1 MVQVR
6 CPECGYLQSLS
17 EERFLSISEDFLN
30 CPHCHARV
38 PKQWGPCNADNVPD
52 EARHKMSAFAGRIL
66 NGGVVAKEVAHALES
81 LIRRYGPFESCYKA
95 LGIGYTKLGDFKKA
109 EEFLSLSLEHDGFD
123 GEVDKYLLET
133 LIGLERYHEAKAVGL
148 KLLKNAE
155 ASGDDVART
164 ALALFNLE
172 ETEQANEL
180 LKSYPIIDTTSPAAK
195 QLKRQL
201 AKASGANFG
210 AKLKQKVNLKRF
222 LGDSGKDS
230 LKSLTERAINLFSS
244 NPVSSSEADGHEKD
258 EPITGTFSSVD
269 ERKADSSREISPK
282 VEYWI
287 YSPQSEIPKW
297 DDVKRSFGQAI
308 SSPQARARAYKL
320 LESLIAS
327 NDLNIEYILRSE
339 AEELFDYPEELI
351 RLNSRNFTDEDF
363 QSFSNSQMIVRLE
376 LTPTSSWGVESLR
389 LIVSFVEGLRN
400 LTDGIVQ
407 DAVSH
412 TLWGL
417 ESWLEFTKKPVNEI
431 FEDHLHI
438 EALDEDGSIW
448 MHTHGMLKFGLPDVE
463 LEGIPENFK
472 KQGRELLVMAASDLV
487 ERKVLNKRLNGEL
500 WLFDGAIAANYTLR
514 PADDEGHFPD
524 GVFSLS
530 VFVSS
535 DDPDRPESLIDALR
549 LVESGARVRDRI
561 PVLQEGAMN
570 RARWGAPTP
579 IVDDTRNR
587 IIAAHRKAR
596 ERLEDFRR
604 SFEDYSD
611 DERQVH
617 AVKVGFPAADGKR
630 EWMWV
635 SLADWNEG
643 SLSGRLENTPVVRTD
658 LYKGC
663 PVEVDESDIFDW
675 VISSD
680 GKVLNGAFTEAIDQ

>member
-17 EERFLSISEDFLN
+17 EERFLSIPEDFLN

-38 PKQWGPCNADNVPD
+38 PKKWGPCNADNVPD

-66 NGGVVAKEVAHALES
+66 NGGVIAKEVAHALES

-95 LGIGYTKLGDFKKA
+95 LGIGYTKLRDFKKA
-109 EEFLSLSLEHDGFD
+109 EEFLSLSLEHDGPD
-123 GEVDKYLLET
+123 TEVDKYRLET
-133 LIGLERYHEAKAVGL
+133 LIGLERYLEAKETGF
-148 KLLKNAE
+148 KLLKDAE

-164 ALALFNLE
+164 ALALLNLE
-172 ETEQANEL
+172 ETEQAGEL
-180 LKSYPIIDTTSPAAK
+180 LKSYPIIDTTSPAAR

-201 AKASGANFG
+201 AKAAGANFG

-222 LGDSGKDS
+222 FGESGKDG
-230 LKSLTERAINLFSS
+230 LKSLTERAMNLFSS
-244 NPVSSSEADGHEKD
+244 NSESIPESSGPERD
-258 EPITGTFSSVD
+258 EPKVETFSSTA
-269 ERKADSSREISPK
+269 ERKADSPGDINPK

-308 SSPQARARAYKL
+308 SSMPARARAYKL

-327 NDLNIEYILRSE
+327 NDLNIEYILRSD

-351 RLNSRNFTDEDF
+351 RLNSRNFNEEDLELL
-363 QSFSNSQMIVRLE
+363 SHSQMIVRMD
-376 LTPTSSWGVESLR
+376 LTPSSSWGVESLR
-389 LIVSFVEGLRN
+389 LIVSFVEGLRK

-407 DAVSH
+407 DAISH

-417 ESWLEFTKKPVNEI
+417 DSWLEFTNKPVNEV

-438 EALDEDGSIW
+438 EALDEDGNIW

-463 LEGIPENFK
+463 LEGVPESFK
-472 KQGRELLVMAASDLV
+472 KQGRELLVMAASGLV
-487 ERKVLNKRLNGEL
+487 ERKILNKRLSGEL
-500 WLFDGAIAANYTLR
+500 SLFHGAISANYLWR

-524 GVFSLS
+524 GVFSLDI
-530 VFVSS
+530 FVSS
-535 DDPDRPESLIDALR
+535 DDSDRPESLIDALR
-549 LVESGARVRDRI
+549 LVESGDSVRERV

-570 RARWGAPTP
+570 RARWGSPTP
-579 IVDDTRNR
+579 RLDDARNR
-587 IIAAHRKAR
+587 IIEAHRKAR
-596 ERLEDFRR
+596 ERLEDFRM

-611 DERQVH
+611 DEGQVH
-617 AVKVGFPAADGKR
+617 AVKVGFPATDGKR

-635 SLADWNEG
+635 SLADWNNG
-643 SLSGRLENTPVVRTD
+643 ALSGRLENTPVVRTD

-675 VISSD
+675 AISSD
-680 GKVLNGAFTEAIDQ
+680 GKIISGAFTETINK